1 MPNYTNSLNTVTKF
15 HQIKTLRKGIFI
27 ILLLLIISSLQGYGQ
42 RNEILITK
50 EYNDLPWKEFVEKV
64 ENDFKARFFYNPD
77 SIPEI
82 IISVKTSPANLQG
95 VLTENFSPYGIN
107 ISIDR
112 FGNIFVTKGQTLA
125 TALPS
130 GFFEYSRSQATMPD
144 TLELSSAQDENF
156 LKTNDGYVAQ
166 SRIVGTKKEGLLIP
180 LAEVYG
186 YVISLGDSS
195 PIIGATVYVG
205 ELGSGSATNDKG
217 FYTLILPKGK
227 YTMTVRSVG
236 FEEIK
241 YKVEVLSGGHL
252 DFHLPDKIFMMEAVE
267 ISSQS
272 HHNVRGI
279 QMGFE
284 KLTTNDI
291 KEIPVVLGERD
302 IIKVALLLPG
312 VQQVGE
318 GTAGF
323 NVRGSPADQNLFYL
337 SNIPVYNTSHLFGF
351 FSAFNPDAISD
362 FTLYKSNI
370 PAKYGGRL
378 SSIFDISARQ
388 GNPKKFSARG
398 GISPITARILVEGP
412 AIKDKLNYMVGF
424 RSTYSDWVLN
434 FVTDPDVKNSKANFA
449 DAIVNLSY
457 QVNPKNQ
464 LKFISYYSRDN
475 ISLASKVDDKYS
487 NAGASLSWYH
497 TFGTNHDFNFSLAYG
512 KYNFS
517 EDNYEYSLAAYSLG
531 YELQHYGAD
540 MDFSLKTIENHTI
553 TYGIN
558 SVIYKIDNGDQL
570 PLDENSLIVP
580 VELGKQKG
588 LEASAYVGD
597 EWKIH
602 PKLTLYGGLRYNN
615 YSYLGPN
622 TVFSYQEGQ
631 PKNPD
636 NIIDTLTFSN
646 NEVIENYDGLDLRL
660 AATYLINPGL
670 SVKFSY
676 NTLHQYI
683 FMLSNTIALSP
694 TDKWQLCSNNIQPM
708 WGNQF
713 SLGLYSNIGYRVLE
727 VSVEGYYKKVQ
738 NLVEYK
744 DGANLVVNEHPEM
757 DVLQGELE
765 SYGIELMVKKPYG
778 KLNGWINYTYS
789 KATVVVDNE
798 ITGENN
804 NFGQPY
810 PANYDKPHS
819 LNIVA
824 NYKISKRLSFSG
836 NMVYSTGRPITYPTA
851 IYYQDGQKI
860 LNYSLRNEYRI
871 PDYFRIDLSL
881 KWEGNLKR
889 KKFLHGSWIFSVYN
903 LTGRKNAYSV
913 YFKSEQGQINGYK
926 LSIFGVPVF
935 SVTYDFKLGNYAD

>member
-1 MPNYTNSLNTVTKF
+1 MHWN
-15 HQIKTLRKGIFI
+15 
-27 ILLLLIISSLQGYGQ
+27 
-42 RNEILITK
+42 
-50 EYNDLPWKEFVEKV
+50 EFVVKV
-64 ENDFKARFFYNPD
+64 ESNFDIRFFYNPD

-82 IISVKTSPANLQG
+82 IVFVKTSPAKLQD
-95 VLTENFSPYGIN
+95 VLTETFGLYDVNVST
-107 ISIDR
+107 DR
-112 FGNIFVTKGQTLA
+112 FGNIFVTKGQTL
-125 TALPS
+125 TTDLPIN
-130 GFFEYSRSQATMPD
+130 FFDYSPANTTPPG
-144 TLELSSAQDENF
+144 TLEISSDPDENF
-156 LKTNDGYVAQ
+156 LKTNDAFVAQ
-166 SRIVGTKKEGLLIP
+166 SRIVGTKKEGLLSS
-180 LAEVYG
+180 LAEVNG
-186 YVISLGDSS
+186 YVISQNDSL

-205 ELGSGSATNDKG
+205 DLETGSATNDKG
-217 FYTLILPKGK
+217 FYTLTLPKGK
-227 YTMTVRSVG
+227 YTMDVRSVG
-236 FEEIK
+236 FEETK
-241 YKVEVLSGGHL
+241 YKVEVLSGGQL
-252 DFHLPDKIFMMEAVE
+252 DFYLPDMVILMEAVE

-323 NVRGSPADQNLFYL
+323 NVRGSPADQNQFYL

-378 SSIFDISARQ
+378 SSIFDITARQ

-398 GISPITARILVEGP
+398 GISPITARFLVEGP

-434 FVTDPDVKNSKANFA
+434 FVTDPDIKNSKANFA
-449 DAIVNLSY
+449 DAIINLSY
-457 QVNPKNQ
+457 QINPKNQ
-464 LKFISYYSRDN
+464 LKFISYYSYDN

-487 NAGASLSWYH
+487 NAGASVSWYH
-497 TFGTNHDFNFSLAYG
+497 TFGANHDFNLSMAWG

-517 EDNYEYSLAAYSLG
+517 EDNYEYSLAAYSLN
-531 YELQHYGAD
+531 YELQHYEAD
-540 MDFSLKTIENHTI
+540 LDFSLKTIKNHNI

-558 SVIYKIDNGDQL
+558 SVLYKIDNGDQL

-588 LEASAYVGD
+588 LEVSAYVGD
-597 EWKIH
+597 QWKIH

-622 TVFSYQEGQ
+622 TVFTYQDNQ
-631 PKNPD
+631 PKNPE
-636 NIIDTLTFSN
+636 NIIDTLEYSN
-646 NEVIENYDGLDLRL
+646 NEIIQNYDGLDLRL
-660 AATYLINPGL
+660 AATYLINPDL

-676 NTLHQYI
+676 NNLHQYI

-694 TDKWQLCSNNIQPM
+694 TDKWQLCNNNIQPM
-708 WGNQF
+708 SGNQF
-713 SLGLYSNIGYRVLE
+713 SLGFYSNIGYRVLE
-727 VSVEGYYKKVQ
+727 VSVEGYYKNVH

-765 SYGIELMVKKPYG
+765 SYGIELMLKKPFG

-789 KATVVVDNE
+789 KATVVVDNK
-798 ITGENN
+798 ISGENN

-819 LNIVA
+819 FNMVA
-824 NYKISKRLSFSG
+824 NYKISKRLGVSG
-836 NMVYSTGRPITYPTA
+836 NVVYSTGRPITYPTA

-871 PDYFRIDLSL
+871 PDYFRIDLSV

-926 LSIFGVPVF
+926 LSIFGVPIF
-935 SVTYDFKLGNYAD
+935 SITYDFKLGNYAD